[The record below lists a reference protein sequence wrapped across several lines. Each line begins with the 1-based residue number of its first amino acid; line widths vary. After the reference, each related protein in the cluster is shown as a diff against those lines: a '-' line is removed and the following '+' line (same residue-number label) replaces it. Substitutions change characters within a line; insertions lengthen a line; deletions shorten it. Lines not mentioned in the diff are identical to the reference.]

1 MEKRL
6 KYWLP
11 PIAWM
16 IMLFIFSSRQ
26 SIAVT
31 HEFTSDFIIFKTL
44 HIIEYAMLFFLVFR
58 ATFNT
63 GKKPLRN
70 QLLQALII
78 SVAYSVFDEYHQT
91 FTPTRSGSPRD
102 IFIDL
107 IGISGMYLYINLHLD
122 KLRRFLS

>member
-44 HIIEYAMLFFLVFR
+44 HIIEYAMLFFFVSV
-58 ATFNT
+58 
-63 GKKPLRN
+63 
-70 QLLQALII
+70 LLL
-78 SVAYSVFDEYHQT
+78 
-91 FTPTRSGSPRD
+91 TPVRS
-102 IFIDL
+102 
-107 IGISGMYLYINLHLD
+107 LYESSFSRL
-122 KLRRFLS
+122 